1 MNQDDQETREPSAHV
16 LRDRAGSVSWEPWG
30 ELPDGRPV
38 TLCRLET
45 PSGLRASIT
54 DHGGALVSL
63 HVPDRHGNL
72 ADIVLGHERLK
83 PYLDR
88 RTSPYF
94 GALIGRYGNRIAGG
108 RFKLG
113 DETYRLTLSEPP
125 NTLHGGERGFD
136 LRLWRARP
144 FMSADGPAL
153 ELSYTSPDG
162 EEGFP
167 GTLETSV
174 TYTLTEN
181 ALRLDYHAHSD
192 APTVVNPTNHSYWN
206 LSGDATRDIL
216 DHELQVEAEHF
227 TPVDK
232 TLIPTG
238 ELRAVEETPFDF
250 RTLQRVGARVD
261 EKDAQLGFTGGYDH
275 NFVLR
280 RSGKRRTGLEHA
292 ASLYDPESG
301 RELTVL
307 TTEPGLQVY
316 SGNFLDGSIVGKG
329 GQRYGYR
336 WAICLETQHFPDSP
350 NRPDFPSTL
359 LLPGETFTSQTVY
372 TFSAR

>member
-1 MNQDDQETREPSAHV
+1 MNHADDQETHQ
-16 LRDRAGSVSWEPWG
+16 LRDRTGSVTWEPWG

-38 TLCRLET
+38 TLYRLET
-45 PSGLRASIT
+45 PTGLQARIK
-54 DHGGALVSL
+54 DHGGALLSL
-63 HVPDRHGNL
+63 HVPDRNGNL
-72 ADIVLGHERLK
+72 ADIVLGHDSLE

-108 RFKLG
+108 QFKLG
-113 DETYRLTLSEPP
+113 DTTYRLTLSEPP

-136 LRLWRARP
+136 LRLWQARP
-144 FMSADGPAL
+144 FMSADGPSL

-174 TYTLTEN
+174 TYTLTETS
-181 ALRLDYHAHSD
+181 LRLDYRARSD
-192 APTVVNPTNHSYWN
+192 APTVVNPTNHTYWN
-206 LSGDATRDIL
+206 LSGDAQRDIL
-216 DHELQVEAEHF
+216 NHELQVGAEHF
-227 TPVDK
+227 TPVDS

-238 ELRAVEETPFDF
+238 ELRAVAGTPFDF
-250 RTLQRVGARVD
+250 RIPQRVGARVA
-261 EKDAQLGFTGGYDH
+261 ERDAQLEFTGGYDH

-280 RSGKRRTGLEHA
+280 EKTGLGHVA
-292 ASLYDPESG
+292 TLYDPESG
-301 RELTVL
+301 RELAVL

-316 SGNFLDGSIVGKG
+316 SGNFLDGSVVGKG

-336 WAICLETQHFPDSP
+336 WAMCLETQHFPDSP

-359 LLPGETFTSQTVY
+359 LLPGETFTSRTVY
-372 TFSAR
+372 AFSTR